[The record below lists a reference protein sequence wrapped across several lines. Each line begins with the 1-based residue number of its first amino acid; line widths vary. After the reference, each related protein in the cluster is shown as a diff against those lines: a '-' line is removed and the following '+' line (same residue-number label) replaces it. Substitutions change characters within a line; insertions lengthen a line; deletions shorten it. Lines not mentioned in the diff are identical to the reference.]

1 LPADSP
7 TRRYALV
14 TAAIFAAVFLLLARF
29 HMGRLVLN
37 IDEGILLDAAERMAH
52 GQRLYVDFFAYL
64 APGSFWLQELAF
76 RIFGVT
82 LAAGR
87 LIVCLDFSL
96 QCAVIFWIVARLG
109 YPRAGVLTVVVFLG
123 LEASNPVLLS
133 PSHRWD
139 SAALA
144 LLSVAWGLEGYLGG
158 KRIWWVL
165 AGASIAAAAVC
176 TPTMGLVA
184 AITAIALLSSARR
197 AFLWPYLAACAAVW
211 AAAAAFLAAGGI
223 ALPFLHQLAW
233 TAANYSRVNVTPYGR
248 FNGGWQGFLD
258 STAAAAA
265 PLRAFLFLVAA
276 LPAILPVAA
285 LLGWLLGW
293 RRVAQPLRFPLAWLL
308 ALMAAMVLTTW
319 PRPDIGH
326 LTIVA
331 PLGYA
336 LAALLLA
343 DRAPRWLG
351 RAAAVVMLPWALVSL
366 AESGRA
372 IAAEVTLPSPVGN
385 LRLDPDARP
394 AIARLLSLVHP
405 SQPLYVHPY
414 LPLFYFLTQASN
426 PTRYSHLAPGM
437 MTAADEASTLRDL
450 KVNSPGWVLY
460 LPLDARTLQRVFPS
474 APAASVH
481 FAYIENWIAANYQP
495 LDPPLEIDGYRLL
508 VRRP

>member
-1 LPADSP
+1 MPAERQ
-7 TRRYALV
+7 TCRYAIAA
-14 TAAIFAAVFLLLARF
+14 AAIFAAVALLLARF
-29 HMGRLVLN
+29 QMGRLVLN

-76 RIFGVT
+76 RIFGVS

-96 QCAVIFWIVARLG
+96 QCAVVFWLVARLG
-109 YPRAGVLTVVVFLG
+109 YPRAAILTGVVFLG

-144 LLSVAWGLEGYLGG
+144 LLSVACGLEAFLGG
-158 KRIWWVL
+158 RRTWWVL
-165 AGASIAAAAVC
+165 AGATIGAAAVC

-184 AITAIALLSSARR
+184 VFTAASLLASGRR
-197 AFLWPYLAACAAVW
+197 ADLGPYLAACAGVW
-211 AAAAAFLAAGGI
+211 AAAAVFMAAGGI

-258 STAAAAA
+258 STAGAAA
-265 PLRAFLFLVAA
+265 PLRAFLLLVAA
-276 LPAILPVAA
+276 LPAILPVAT
-285 LLGWLLGW
+285 LLGWLLRW
-293 RRVAQPLRFPLAWLL
+293 RRIAQPLRFSLAWML
-308 ALMAAMVLTTW
+308 AVMAAMVLTTW

-331 PLGYA
+331 PLGYV

-351 RAAAVVMLPWALVSL
+351 RAIAVVMLPWALVSL
-366 AESGRA
+366 AESGRGIGA
-372 IAAEVTLPSPVGN
+372 DATLPSPVGN
-385 LRLDPDARP
+385 LRLDPGARP

-405 SQPLYVHPY
+405 SQSLYVHPY
-414 LPLFYFLTQASN
+414 LPLFYFLTQAAN
-426 PTRYSHLAPGM
+426 PTRYSYLGPGM
-437 MTAADEASTLRDL
+437 MTAADEASALHDL
-450 KVNSPGWVLY
+450 KANPPAWVLD
-460 LPLDARTLQRVFPS
+460 LPLDARTVRRVFPS
-474 APAASVH
+474 APAAGVH
-481 FAYIENWIAANYQP
+481 FASIENWIAANYQP

-508 VRRP
+508 ARRP